1 MSTGSSAIVA
11 LGAVA
16 GFFAGLLGVG
26 GGAIMVPILAMM
38 FAAQG
43 FPDAHLMHVALG
55 TSMATIVFTSIS
67 SARAHHRH
75 GAVLW
80 SIVRAIAPGIVVGTL
95 LGAQVA
101 SRVPTRPLAIFFAA
115 FIAYVAVQMILNV
128 KPKPSRELPGAAG
141 MFGVGG
147 FIGLVSALVAI
158 GGGSL
163 SVPFMTWC
171 NVKVHQA
178 IGTSAAIGFPI
189 AVAGTIGYMIAGHG
203 ADGLPRGQRRLH
215 LPARAG
221 RHGGCIDAGGA
232 ARRQD
237 RPQPAGGDDQE
248 DLRRR
253 ADPAVGEDAARLV
266 LGLNQRRTVAASW
279 PNRMRL
285 ASSLMAVSVLISAA
299 RA

>member
-1 MSTGSSAIVA
+1 MSVWFFGYVA
-11 LGAVA
+11 LGAFA

-55 TSMATIVFTSIS
+55 TSMATIIFTSIS
-67 SARAHHRH
+67 STRAHHSH

-80 SIVRAIAPGIVVGTL
+80 PIVKAISPGIVLGTV

-101 SRVPTRPLAIFFAA
+101 SRVPTRPLAMFFAA
-115 FIAYVAVQMILNV
+115 FITYVAVQMILNV
-128 KPKPSRELPGAAG
+128 KPKPSRELPGTAG

-147 FIGLVSALVAI
+147 FIGLISALVAI

-171 NVKVHQA
+171 NVKVHNA

-189 AVAGTIGYMIAGHG
+189 ALAGTIGYMIAGYG
-203 ADGLPRGQRRLH
+203 ATGLPDGSLGFIY
-215 LPARAG
+215 LPALAG
-221 RHGGCIDAGGA
+221 AVIASMLVAPFGA
-232 ARRQD
+232 KVAHSL
-237 RPQPAGGDDQE
+237 PVATIKKIF
-248 DLRRR
+248 
-253 ADPAVGEDAARLV
+253 ALV
-266 LGLNQRRTVAASW
+266 LILLSAKMLHGLF
-279 PNRMRL
+279 
-285 ASSLMAVSVLISAA
+285 MA
-299 RA
+299 

>member
-1 MSTGSSAIVA
+1 MSAWFLGYVA
-11 LGAVA
+11 LGALA

-43 FPDAHLMHVALG
+43 FADAHLMHVALG

-80 SIVRAIAPGIVVGTL
+80 SIVRAIAPGIVAGTL
-95 LGAQVA
+95 LGAQAA

-115 FIAYVAVQMILNV
+115 FITYVAVQMILNV

-189 AVAGTIGYMIAGHG
+189 AEAGTIGYMVAGYG
-203 ADGLPRGQRRLH
+203 ADGLPAGSAGFIY
-215 LPARAG
+215 LPA
-221 RHGGCIDAGGA
+221 
-232 ARRQD
+232 
-237 RPQPAGGDDQE
+237 
-248 DLRRR
+248 L
-253 ADPAVGEDAARLV
+253 VG
-266 LGLNQRRTVAASW
+266 TVAASMLVA
-279 PNRMRL
+279 PVGARV
-285 ASSLMAVSVLISAA
+285 AHSLPVATIKKIFAGVLILLSAKMLHGLFWA
-299 RA
+299 